1 MVVWKVA
8 YLVDDLVEHLATKKE
23 ISMVDYLVV
32 D

>member
-1 MVVWKVA
+1 MDSEMVDYWVG
-8 YLVDDLVEHLATKKE
+8 DLVEHLATKKE